1 VAEVARALAPLHG
14 LAEADVRRITAGNA
28 RALFRLPAEEGPA
41 PAVYVLRGVAYVNV
55 TNACDARCTFCPR
68 THDRWA
74 VKGYDLR
81 RSKDPTTEEILAAL
95 GDPRPHPEVVFCGFG
110 EPTLR
115 LDVVKAV
122 ARAVKAA
129 GVRTRLNTNG
139 HADLV
144 HRRAV
149 APELVGL
156 IDTVSVSLNAQDR
169 ETFERHCPS
178 AFSPDGWTPMVEWI
192 RSAKAAGLDVV
203 VTALEGLPGVDVEA
217 CRRLAEDVLGVR
229 WRGRVL
235 DRVG

>member
-1 VAEVARALAPLHG
+1 
-14 LAEADVRRITAGNA
+14 
-28 RALFRLPAEEGPA
+28 
-41 PAVYVLRGVAYVNV
+41 
-55 TNACDARCTFCPR
+55 
-68 THDRWA
+68 
-74 VKGYDLR
+74 
-81 RSKDPTTEEILAAL
+81 
-95 GDPRPHPEVVFCGFG
+95 
-110 EPTLR
+110 
-115 LDVVKAV
+115 
-122 ARAVKAA
+122 
-129 GVRTRLNTNG
+129 
-139 HADLV
+139 
-144 HRRAV
+144 
-149 APELVGL
+149 VGL